1 MKEFI
6 HQIQIDHNITSR
18 IPGYLL
24 VENLNENLKADRIIE
39 EGINKFFGGFG
50 ENAHI
55 FDLGSYLFALLMPE
69 ELPKLNCI
77 SFVKE
82 DGDFAFLEGTFYD
95 YDLLKKNKS
104 ELISNNLAREVLVH
118 TRKQEYAKLKEYNGR
133 YSGFVYIKQTNE
145 LVLITDR
152 YGANRVFVYQ
162 NSNTFVVSNNIFALS
177 MNPGLKVSINE
188 LSIAEILHYEYP
200 AHRGTE
206 FNEIELVLPS
216 DILIRQNQK
225 NTFSKFYQKLSR
237 KPLKSDIE
245 YINEL
250 RSAIDGFFKKT
261 SNYLD
266 EPMGIYLSKGKDS
279 RIFLPFL
286 ERNNIPY
293 VPFVFREDT
302 GIFDYPEVIKIAR
315 LLDKDL
321 HVLDKHVIDQNL
333 AFLMSM
339 STTFTTPWVGLGKV
353 AGNYVSNALMGL
365 YGESSSGKLSAHR
378 HYGVSDRESTIQ
390 YTIVANARGVTKE
403 DSDKW
408 MPYFAKFDTDASFRK
423 IYDEYP
429 PVEIPFDYDTY
440 QDIDHRSFRN
450 AVVILLK
457 AQHFITPITP
467 AMDTSVAE
475 VYHKLPKSLL
485 KSQYAHTAIA
495 AEENK
500 SNKIRSTAFP
510 ISLKL
515 EKDLRP
521 LLMELIKINH
531 SLKDF
536 FLNSQKKR
544 YKPFVDTEI
553 FIPKSDYFKEILEEK
568 KIYIGNPR
576 ILTRLYNIDN
586 YLHMTLSNKADNFF
600 KKPVIV
606 NSELTKVKP
615 DIGSSIVN

>member
-6 HQIQIDHNITSR
+6 HQTQIDSNIPSR
-18 IPGYLL
+18 LPGYLL
-24 VENLNENLKADRIIE
+24 VENIDGNLKTNRIIE

-50 ENAHI
+50 EHAHL
-55 FDLGSYLFALLMPE
+55 FDLTTHKFALLMPA
-69 ELPKLNCI
+69 ELPKLTCVSYTN
-77 SFVKE
+77 
-82 DGDFAFLEGTFYD
+82 DNGDFAFIEGTFYD
-95 YDLLKKNKS
+95 YELLKRNKN
-104 ELISNNLAREVLVH
+104 ELISSDLAKEVLAFV
-118 TRKQEYAKLKEYNGR
+118 RNQEYNKLKEYNGR
-133 YSGFVYIKQTNE
+133 YSGFAFIKQTNE

-162 NSNTFVVSNNIFALS
+162 NSNTFAVSNNIFSLS
-177 MNPGLKVSINE
+177 INPVLKVTINE
-188 LSIAEILHYEYP
+188 ESIAQIIHYEYP
-200 AHRGTE
+200 VYKGTE

-216 DILIRQNQK
+216 DVVIRQNK
-225 NTFSKFYQKLSR
+225 NNSVKKFYQQLSR
-237 KPLKSDIE
+237 KPLKSDKE
-245 YINEL
+245 YINEV
-250 RSAIDGFFKKT
+250 RSSIDIFFKDT
-261 SNYLD
+261 SKYLD
-266 EPMGIYLSKGKDS
+266 EPMGIYLSKGKDC

-286 ERNNIPY
+286 ERNSIPY

-302 GIFDYPEVIKIAR
+302 GVFDYPQVKRIAE

-321 HVLDKHVIDQNL
+321 HVLDKHIIDQKL
-333 AFLMSM
+333 AYLMSM
-339 STTFTTPWVGLGKV
+339 CTTYTTPWVGLGKV

-378 HYGVSDRESTIQ
+378 HYGITDRESTIK
-390 YTIVANARGVTKE
+390 YTIVSNSRGVTKE
-403 DSDKW
+403 DADKW
-408 MPYFAKFDTDASFRK
+408 VPYFKKYDTDAAFRK

-429 PVEIPFDYDTY
+429 PVELPFDYDTY

-467 AMDTSVAE
+467 FMDNSIAD

-495 AEENK
+495 SEEPK

-510 ISLKL
+510 VSLKH
-515 EKDLRP
+515 EKELRP

-531 SLKDF
+531 KLKDV
-536 FLNSQKKR
+536 FLHSQKKK

-553 FIPKSDYFKEILEEK
+553 FIPKSDYFKGILDDK
-568 KIYIGNPR
+568 NIYVGNPR

-586 YLHMTLSNKADNFF
+586 YLQMTLAEPPVYFF
-600 KKPVIV
+600 KKPSIVINELIKVQSDSGSTIV
-606 NSELTKVKP
+606 N
-615 DIGSSIVN
+615 